1 MQQVQVQL
9 KNLREHPAQM
19 RTRMDVE
26 EMARLTLQVHERG
39 LDAHQPIVAAAN
51 GDGTFRVVSGH
62 RRWLAALLAHEV
74 RARLDGK
81 KKTNVDLDFVY
92 QVVLDC
98 ASAQPTQ
105 VAVCALCGAVL
116 EGGESAEGWCPT
128 CENWVEVQVEQ
139 REQRSVA
146 SPSALMGLY
155 GPLSER
161 CGEDKVPVVL
171 FEGDVKEEI
180 LALQA
185 ANFGQETPDL
195 LGQARS
201 YAAAVQAGATA
212 AEIAANTGQS
222 VGRVEAVLALSD
234 APQELARAIVAG
246 DVALGVAAEVARLKK
261 KAQREGITRYVLE
274 REACTV
280 EEVHDV
286 VSALRKWRPPA
297 VSLDPETTP
306 GERNHTRLLAAL
318 WAGAEKQDPARAWR
332 AAAWAV
338 TMHGMRMEHL
348 GVQGDERGLL
358 CRAVPEARC
367 EDCQLRELLR
377 AAPPFRYPHYAC
389 QYEEQP
395 GPCFDGVFGQDPFY
409 VQMPFGWEEYPGVQ
423 RTSRRG
429 PVCLSAEDFRQAIE
443 AAVATAERDGAEDE
457 EAAGPS
463 GPGGHPASAA
473 SVSGL
478 PTSTTADVAGQRA
491 TIRSY
496 IEEHTQMSGARHPLA
511 TRCEICRY
519 RLDGSPTKDP
529 GVPPCQWAAR
539 RRWVEFLVRT
549 PVVAGENGR
558 LETIEGQEIPLCRQ
572 FAPVPTWND
581 LIPAHP
587 SPPGMPREWMAAT
600 IEAMTGAVEE
610 RAYGSESRMVCEF
623 LTGRPLKAGESHKGW
638 FLEGLKAEIGNLSDG
653 QLWTLV
659 TWVTADW
666 MRHSG
671 RGRQYLLPLPDG
683 RVLCYADRTW
693 RVQTPP
699 EPEPVEVEGEDET
712 TEET

>member
-1 MQQVQVQL
+1 MQQVQMQL
-9 KNLREHPAQM
+9 KSLREHPAQM

-39 LDAHQPIVAAAN
+39 LDAHQPVVVAAN

-62 RRWLAALLAHEV
+62 RRWLAVLLAHEV

-81 KKTNVDLDFVY
+81 KKATVDLDFVY
-92 QVVLDC
+92 RVVLDC
-98 ASAQPTQ
+98 ASAQPTE

-128 CENWVEVQVEQ
+128 CENWTEVQVEQ
-139 REQRSVA
+139 RSIV

-161 CGEDKVPVVL
+161 YGEDKIPVVL
-171 FEGDVKEEI
+171 FEGGEKEEI

-222 VGRVEAVLALSD
+222 AARVEAVLALSD
-234 APQELARAIVAG
+234 APQELAQAIVAG
-246 DVALGVAAEVARLKK
+246 DIALGIAAEVARLRK

-274 REACTV
+274 RETCTV

-286 VSALRKWRPPA
+286 VSALRKWQPPA
-297 VSLDPETTP
+297 VSLDPEMTP
-306 GERNHTRLLAAL
+306 RERNHARLLAAL
-318 WAGAEKQDPARAWR
+318 WADAEKRDPTRAWR
-332 AAAWAV
+332 AAAWAIV
-338 TMHGMRMEHL
+338 TCSMRLEHL
-348 GVQGDERGLL
+348 DVQGDERELL
-358 CRAVPEARC
+358 YQSAPEARC
-367 EDCQLRELLR
+367 ENCQLRDLLR

-389 QYEEQP
+389 QQAENP

-409 VQMPFGWEEYPGVQ
+409 AQVPFGWEEYPGVQ
-423 RTSRRG
+423 RVRNT
-429 PVCLSAEDFRQAIE
+429 PACLSAEDLQQAVQ
-443 AAVATAERDGAEDE
+443 AAARAAEDE
-457 EAAGPS
+457 SETASPPVAPGACGTGNAVSKPS
-463 GPGGHPASAA
+463 
-473 SVSGL
+473 
-478 PTSTTADVAGQRA
+478 DVADQR
-491 TIRSY
+491 TLIRSY
-496 IEEHTQMSGARHPLA
+496 MEQHAQMSGARHPLA

-539 RRWVEFLVRT
+539 RRWVEFLVRA
-549 PVVAGENGR
+549 PADGSGP
-558 LETIEGQEIPLCRQ
+558 EIPLCRQ

-581 LIPAHP
+581 LLPAHP

-623 LTGRPLKAGESHKGW
+623 LTGRTLKAGESHKGW
-638 FLEGLKAEIGNLSDG
+638 FLEKLRAEVGNLSDG

-671 RGRQYLLPLPDG
+671 RRRQYLLPLPDG

-693 RVQTPP
+693 RVQPPP
-699 EPEPVEVEGEDET
+699 EPGPVGVEREDET
-712 TEET
+712 AEEA